1 VNKNGKY
8 LYPAFPTLSFI
19 TFTIFSYNI
28 SINDC
33 HLPGTIVLTLLLIN
47 PLIINNAITKYND
60 ELVKERSKLP
70 KGWIGINLIISN
82 CSNMLVIIFSF
93 MLKMLFLDS
102 F

>member
-1 VNKNGKY
+1 M
-8 LYPAFPTLSFI
+8 PTISLDSESMNRGSFI
-19 TFTIFSYNI
+19 KSVTFAEENYILEFDYKSDMIFPDYET
-28 SINDC
+28 
-33 HLPGTIVLTLLLIN
+33 P
-47 PLIINNAITKYND
+47 
-60 ELVKERSKLP
+60 VKERSKLP